1 MDHREVFISYHTDSS
16 ADTVR
21 KICAALKGAGI
32 SCWYAPRDVE
42 SNYAESIVKA
52 IRSCKIFLLLLN
64 EQANLSE
71 HVKNEINCAFDRFKN
86 NEQITLLPF
95 RIDECTLSDDVYYYL
110 GRIHIMDGHLPPEML
125 RIQELVDRI
134 CSLLGKEPERTVVVQ
149 DESGILHGAPAS
161 KQYRLTSAM
170 VYPDTRFVGRTSE
183 IAAIK
188 YQLSSIPNKLAL
200 VGMGGIGKSE
210 IARMYLKQN
219 AERYDVILWVSFET
233 SLQKTVVSDA
243 LFPIEGLSRTQYPE
257 DDERA
262 YFLRKLQLLKQICD
276 ERVLIVVDNFD
287 ITDDE
292 DLELFCSGTYAVLFT
307 TRYHQHYPGLPEVQ
321 VNGMQN
327 HEDLLA
333 LFRAEYQR
341 ALDHN
346 AMQSVEEILELL
358 DGHPLSIRLVASAM
372 QSSRRLKPVD
382 MVQMLKSGASV
393 MESQNAKAADIIFG
407 HLRQVFTLSALTE
420 DELYLLKN
428 LSLISLRGIEVERFY
443 DWCGAD
449 DFDIIDGLIAKSW
462 VIHDPVADTA
472 HLHPLVADLMAQE
485 LEQDLACC
493 NKLVEAIHQACEV
506 DIHYTWEQKL
516 YLHDVAETLYARLP
530 ENHPKRHLALQAR
543 AQLVFSMAM
552 YEDAAHLFLQILPFT
567 TTLEDKLFIY
577 MKAAHAFVLGALGEQ
592 GRETAQTGLSLI
604 EQLDPSVMTVELYTR
619 YRELLCR
626 INEAYDL
633 LGDYETAIAY
643 GKRALEICA
652 YIDDP
657 KKQNIGWVEFHLAA
671 ALNYGGYYEEAE
683 KTIRHAISWFE
694 RYNDQW
700 SLNYAYDILGLIL
713 IHKKE
718 FEEALALNQKAAEIL
733 RPFYGTEHA
742 DIAKNLEYRGMI
754 YKAMGEKEKSDG
766 CFNQA
771 IEIYER
777 LNCYMRIR
785 HVKELMK

>member
-1 MDHREVFISYHTDSS
+1 MENREVFISYHTDSS
-16 ADTVR
+16 TDAVH
-21 KICAALKGAGI
+21 KICAALEGAGV

-42 SNYAESIVKA
+42 ANYAHSIVQA
-52 IRSCKIFLLLLN
+52 IRNCKVFLLLLN
-64 EQANLSE
+64 QQANLSA
-71 HVKNEINCAFDRFKN
+71 HVLNEINCAFDRFKN
-86 NEQITLLPF
+86 HEEITLLPF

-110 GRIHIMDGHLPPEML
+110 GRIHIMDGSLPPEML

-149 DESGILHGAPAS
+149 DDHGALHAS
-161 KQYRLTSAM
+161 SVPKEYRLTGTI
-170 VYPDTRFVGRTSE
+170 VYPDTRFVGRE
-183 IAAIK
+183 KELAAIGQ
-188 YQLSSIPNKLAL
+188 QLSTVQNKLAL

-210 IARMYLKQN
+210 IAKMYLKQN
-219 AERYDVILWVSFET
+219 ADRYDVILWVSFEE
-233 SLQKTVVSDA
+233 SLQKTVASDG

-276 ERVLIVVDNFD
+276 ARVLIVVDNFD
-287 ITDDE
+287 ITDDA
-292 DLELFCSGTYAVLFT
+292 DLEAFCSGTYAVLFT
-307 TRYHQHYPGLPEVQ
+307 TRYHQNCASLPEVR
-321 VNGMQN
+321 VDGMQAK
-327 HEDLLA
+327 EDLIA

-341 ALDHN
+341 ALDD
-346 AMQSVEEILELL
+346 AALECVDNMLALL

-372 QSSRRLKPVD
+372 QSRRLQPQK
-382 MVQMLKSGASV
+382 MLELLQSGVSG
-393 MESQNAKAADIIFG
+393 MQSQNAKAADIIFG
-407 HLRQVFTLSALTE
+407 RLQQVFSMSNLTE

-428 LSLISLRGIEVERFY
+428 LSLLSLRGIGVETFY

-462 VIHDPVADTA
+462 VIHDPVADTV

-485 LEQDLACC
+485 LQNDLSCC
-493 NKLVEAIHQACEV
+493 DKLVESIHQACEV

-530 ENHPKRHLALQAR
+530 ENHPKRHLALRAR

-552 YEDAAHLFLQILPFT
+552 YEDAAHLFLQIIPFT
-567 TTLEDKLFIY
+567 TTLNDKLFIY

-626 INEAYDL
+626 MNEAYDL

-671 ALNYGGYYEEAE
+671 ALNYGGYYQEAE
-683 KTIRHAISWFE
+683 NTIRHAISWFE
-694 RYNDQW
+694 GNNDQW

-742 DIAKNLEYRGMI
+742 DTAKNLEYRGMI

-785 HVKELMK
+785 HVKELMEN